1 MTGEHDSGL
10 LLTFGDGRPPARDL
24 VEVNAALAPIG
35 MRIWPLDLSGLPAAM
50 AALLERA
57 QLGEAERLA
66 LRDHLLLPRRRL
78 LEMVSEAGRQPH
90 FPDGGALETRVV
102 THGID
107 YPQLY
112 LVAAGQDFSRF
123 DRYHRNLSAEGAG
136 TDEIFQFVSGGG
148 LKLYQR
154 LPDDIE
160 AVLTLECPAPD
171 RGWCGTFDGGRPHIG
186 SVSSARPGSKIL
198 VQIIG
203 PEAWEMRYD

>member
-78 LEMVSEAGRQPH
+78 LA
-90 FPDGGALETRVV
+90 
-102 THGID
+102 
-107 YPQLY
+107 
-112 LVAAGQDFSRF
+112 
-123 DRYHRNLSAEGAG
+123 
-136 TDEIFQFVSGGG
+136 
-148 LKLYQR
+148 
-154 LPDDIE
+154 
-160 AVLTLECPAPD
+160 
-171 RGWCGTFDGGRPHIG
+171 
-186 SVSSARPGSKIL
+186 
-198 VQIIG
+198 
-203 PEAWEMRYD
+203 